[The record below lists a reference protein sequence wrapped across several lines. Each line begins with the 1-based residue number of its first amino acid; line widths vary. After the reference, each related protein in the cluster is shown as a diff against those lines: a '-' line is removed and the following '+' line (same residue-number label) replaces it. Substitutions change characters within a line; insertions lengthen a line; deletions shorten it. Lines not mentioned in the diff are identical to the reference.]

1 VKILL
6 VEDDEIKGGEI
17 LSFINEE
24 YSEAGVT
31 WKKSFHGAL
40 RELVKSADSDIMILD
55 MSLPNHDAAAG
66 DLSGTEHFAGRDL
79 LMQMKFRDIR
89 LPTIVVTMFDSFGEG
104 GGAVSFDE
112 LGKEM
117 AAEFPENFAGLV
129 YYSLAQV
136 GWRVSLG
143 DLINSVVGER

>member
-1 VKILL
+1 MKILL
-6 VEDDEIKGGEI
+6 VEDDDVKGGEI
-17 LSFINEE
+17 MSFLNEE
-24 YSEAGVT
+24 YCGVIVT

-40 RELVKSADSDIMILD
+40 RELVNFFELDLMILD

-79 LMQMKFRDIR
+79 LKQMKFRDIR

-104 GGAVSFDE
+104 VNAVSFDE
-112 LGKEM
+112 LGETM
-117 AAEFPENFAGLV
+117 ADEFPENFAGLV

-136 GWRVSLG
+136 GWRASLG
-143 DLINSVVGER
+143 GLIDGVIGDQ